1 MAGKEGRLVIL
12 VRHGPYENDPKDG
25 KSFWQENGKLDIDKF
40 DVKKTVESIKQMIE
54 GNGGGYTLKEVRST
68 TLSRAVD
75 TAELLSNELGIETIS
90 SSEINPNFKKWEDL
104 NNSAENYHSIMTV
117 SAMYKDDSPSKPL
130 LQEEGHNLQKYV
142 GNMLKEMEDG
152 DAIIV
157 VSHSPLIEAL
167 QSALNEDWDT
177 IPVTLKRGGAKGFLF
192 AY

>member
-1 MAGKEGRLVIL
+1 M
-12 VRHGPYENDPKDG
+12 RHGPYENDPKDG

-167 QSALNEDWDT
+167 QSALNEDCDT